1 MEQRV
6 KELEDDYRLQKND
19 VFIPL
24 VNGKS
29 QVSNLQNIEE
39 EEFKDYSPLKQLNPI
54 SSNSEKF
61 QDLTDHEYVSTE
73 ELMALLRSGVDKR
86 FKTFLDSCDKDIKI
100 WKENARKEV
109 EKFAN
114 YS

>member
-54 SSNSEKF
+54 SSNSEKI
-61 QDLTDHEYVSTE
+61 
-73 ELMALLRSGVDKR
+73 SGLNWSWICVNWRANGFAQKWSR
-86 FKTFLDSCDKDIKI
+86 QKIQNFLG
-100 WKENARKEV
+100 
-109 EKFAN
+109 
-114 YS
+114 